1 MSLLSKAVYT
11 FNSIP
16 LKVPKKFSTELE
28 QRILKFIWNHKRPQ
42 IIKAIL
48 RKKKK
53 ARGIRLP
60 DFKLYYKARVMKTT
74 WYWQKNRHKDQ

>member
-11 FNSIP
+11 FNSMP

-74 WYWQKNRHKDQ
+74 WY